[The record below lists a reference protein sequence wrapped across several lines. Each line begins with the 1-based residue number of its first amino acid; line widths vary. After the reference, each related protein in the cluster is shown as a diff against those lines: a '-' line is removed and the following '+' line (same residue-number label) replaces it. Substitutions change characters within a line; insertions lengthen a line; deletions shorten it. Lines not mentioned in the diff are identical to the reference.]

1 MGSSISPI
9 NYHFLFSIVASKQP
23 LVTSSMKKLPLEQ
36 PQIPKLPIMSMKTS
50 KKVPNCSSTSSETG
64 SAEKQILNKTVEE
77 NSNSITSAGSSNI
90 IPRPGVT
97 TSISANSNTTATN
110 VNSNGAVFFVFN
122 NQTHTCRHCQ
132 KIFISSPALTSHL
145 QSEHNEA
152 STSNTVIIQHA
163 DTSNPEKC
171 TYCQRLWI
179 SKSALELHMQAEHQ
193 IETQKRFQCDFCPRS
208 YHNR

>member
-1 MGSSISPI
+1 M
-9 NYHFLFSIVASKQP
+9 AS
-23 LVTSSMKKLPLEQ
+23 TSTMKKLPLTQ

-50 KKVPNCSSTSSETG
+50 KIVANNISSTSSEIVTG
-64 SAEKQILNKTVEE
+64 GGLSAEKQILNKSAVEDNSISVPSSAGTCSNINPSSE
-77 NSNSITSAGSSNI
+77 VMTSNTNSNSTVN
-90 IPRPGVT
+90 VN
-97 TSISANSNTTATN
+97 NSN
-110 VNSNGAVFFVFN
+110 NGAVFFVFN

-145 QSEHNEA
+145 QSEHNEP

-208 YHNR
+208 YHNT